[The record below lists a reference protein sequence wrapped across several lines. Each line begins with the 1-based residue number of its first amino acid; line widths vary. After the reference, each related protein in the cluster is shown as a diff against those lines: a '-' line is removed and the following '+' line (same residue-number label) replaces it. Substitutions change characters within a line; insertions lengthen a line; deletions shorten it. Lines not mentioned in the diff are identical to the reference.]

1 MKHMKRIVAL
11 LLATVMVM
19 AMSMSAMAAQG
30 EQTLDTSISVSG
42 LEEGDT
48 VDFYQVLEFD
58 QNAKTTGGWKAA
70 AGFTTLTTGEIQTIL
85 ALDATGKPVTITDD
99 NKDSYGISAALAA
112 KIANMA
118 KTATKK
124 YTKTADGSGVA
135 KQDTPVA
142 GLYLGLI
149 SPAKT
154 GFIYNPV
161 FMGADYKNN
170 TTNNIEAVITKSYS
184 PASMAKKVSIP
195 LEKTAEDRT
204 RTIDQNKQETI
215 SAGDDI
221 VFTVKTTIPKFAD
234 NYTNPVFKV
243 SDALSTGLTLDQNS
257 IKVYKDSV
265 SDANLLTPS
274 TTYDATTTTAT
285 SFVLNFKKDYIKG
298 LTDNQVIYITYEAK
312 LTSDAEFSVN
322 PEDNTVTVN
331 YSNKPTDEEG
341 HGLIKDKTNHY
352 TFDIDG
358 NLLGEAKDSWKT
370 TEVIK
375 VGVDADGKEITK
387 TVVLHEDTDQKAGA
401 LEGAEFELY
410 TDQACT
416 TKYTNSILTDTK
428 KIVSDATGRMT
439 IQGETEPGIRGLDAG
454 VYYLKETKAPAG
466 YIAAQDPVKIE
477 IIPTITQHTKTE
489 TVKIDGVDTEVTY
502 KYNQLDSY
510 IVKMNGE
517 TTADYTITNQG
528 DGTWKSDKRD
538 IYTGAHG
545 AIGSGTAGEGTGK
558 VINTEGVQLP
568 STGGMGTTMFYVVGS
583 ALVIGA
589 AVLLISKRRMAR

>member
-1 MKHMKRIVAL
+1 MKNMKKLIAL
-11 LLATVMVM
+11 LLAMTMVL
-19 AMSMSAMAAQG
+19 SMGISAMAAQG

-48 VDFYQVLEFD
+48 VEFYQVLKFD
-58 QNAKTTGGWKAA
+58 ETAAKTGGWAA
-70 AGFTTLTTGEIQTIL
+70 ATGFTLTQAEIQKIL
-85 ALDATGKPVTITDD
+85 ALDADGKPVTITDA
-99 NKDSYGISAALAA
+99 NKDQYGISAELAA

-118 KTATKK
+118 KTLSAK
-124 YTKTADGSGVA
+124 YTETANASGVA
-135 KQDTPVA
+135 THNTPEA

-161 FMGADYKNN
+161 FMGADYKDNS
-170 TTNNIEAVITKSYS
+170 TDDVKAVITKSYS
-184 PASMAKKVSIP
+184 PASMAKKVNIP
-195 LEKTAEDRT
+195 LEKTAEDKT

-221 VFTVKTTIPKFAD
+221 VFTVKTTIPKFAE
-234 NYTNPVFKV
+234 NYTKPIFKV
-243 SDALSTGLTLDQNS
+243 SDTLSTGLKLDQNS

-265 SDANLLTPS
+265 ADANLLPATS
-274 TTYDATTTTAT
+274 YDAPTTTDT
-285 SFVLNFKKDYIKG
+285 SFALNFKQDYIKG

-322 PEDNTVTVN
+322 PDDNTVTVN
-331 YSNKPTDEEG
+331 YSNKHTDEEG

-358 NLLGEAKDSWKT
+358 NLLGEAEDSWKT

-375 VGVDADGKEITK
+375 VGVTADGKEITK
-387 TVVLHEDTDQKAGA
+387 TVVLHEGTDQKAGA

-416 TKYTNSILTDTK
+416 TKYTNSILTADK

-439 IQGETEPGIRGLDAG
+439 IQGESKPGIRGLDAG

-477 IIPTITQHTKTE
+477 IIPTITQHSTTE
-489 TVKIDGVDTEVTY
+489 KVMIDGVETEVTY
-502 KYNQLDSY
+502 NYNQLDSY

-538 IYTGAHG
+538 IYTGANG
-545 AIGSGTAGEGTGK
+545 PIGSGQTGSATGK
-558 VINTEGVQLP
+558 VVNTEGVQLP
-568 STGGMGTTMFYVVGS
+568 STGGIGTTMFYVVGS
-583 ALVIGA
+583 VLVIGA
-589 AVLLISKRRMAR
+589 AVLLISKKRMSTR